1 MYQLIQI
8 KYILNFKFLSMSI
21 EEKVNFAVEKFL
33 NEEGTLTEI
42 MSLVNLHSTKPISN
56 RLEELG
62 YHMYNG
68 AKAS

>member
-1 MYQLIQI
+1 
-8 KYILNFKFLSMSI
+8 MSI

-42 MSLVNLHSTKPISN
+42 MSLVNLPSTKPISN